1 MIKYQVKD
9 TVDVAEE
16 TKTEITCAHHWIIEP
31 ATGVTS
37 AGACKLCGARK
48 EFSNQFKRA
57 SLISPDFTSLS
68 TASPKVSTASPKDG
82 EGKESPAP
90 VTENPSELARVP

>member
-68 TASPKVSTASPKDG
+68 TASPKDG